1 VTRRIS
7 FDCELCGGMLIADA
21 LGDIARVEQ
30 NHLAVCPALGGSGPI
45 HHQVEDVETG
55 GRL

>member
-1 VTRRIS
+1 
-7 FDCELCGGMLIADA
+7 LIADA